1 MMKQQAASKSR
12 NSATNAYTRALAAC
26 CLLPMLAVACSHAN
40 AAALTNR
47 DSSTVNVEV
56 MFKSSRLLHELAPNK
71 SLSGFCGDGC
81 IVRLNG
87 SADNDYELEGTERV
101 SIEGGLLYYDGEE
114 IKPKDPDA
122 KAKE

>member
-1 MMKQQAASKSR
+1 MKQQAASTSR
-12 NSATNAYTRALAAC
+12 MSALNADMRALAAC
-26 CLLPMLAVACSHAN
+26 CLLMTTFVVAGSAAH

-47 DSSTVNVEV
+47 DDSTVEVEV
-56 MFKSSRLLHELAPNK
+56 MFDSSRRLHELAPNK
-71 SLSGFCGDGC
+71 SLAGFCGDGC

-114 IKPKDPDA
+114 IKPKDPA
-122 KAKE
+122 HKTKE